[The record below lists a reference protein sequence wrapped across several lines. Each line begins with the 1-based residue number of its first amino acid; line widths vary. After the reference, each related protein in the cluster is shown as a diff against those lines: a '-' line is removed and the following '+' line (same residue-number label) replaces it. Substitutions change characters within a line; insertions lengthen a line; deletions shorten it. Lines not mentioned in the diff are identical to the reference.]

1 MLNEADY
8 QDAVHHYKNMKGNGH
23 ERQRYHAL
31 ILVHQGYRHR
41 EVAEILLVDEDTV
54 GRWVRQYQEQG
65 LGGLKNDG
73 QWGGEHGQREV
84 GPTEVEE
91 LKRVLSTEA
100 MVGTRVASGW
110 TSKAVRHLLTE
121 RFGVTYSKSGVRKL
135 LAHLGWSSQRGRK
148 LYIRRDPVDQE
159 RYEQETQ
166 AVLAKYARNGQKVIP
181 LASERSKVYLEGT
194 LGRRWSP
201 IGQQPVVADGA
212 RQKRAENL
220 YGAVHLGTGAEVAP
234 FAIDWQDSDATIRWY
249 ELLLAACPQG
259 QLLLWQDQAPH
270 HTSEEVEEWLAT
282 EPRIKV
288 ITFPKYTPE
297 ENPKEATWKDLKE
310 EVSHNHWHETLADL
324 RTAIDDYYQAGKKHV
339 VTFLQKFGYRWRQ
352 GVIEPLPQTV

>member
-8 QDAVHHYKNMKGNGH
+8 QDAVRHYKNMKGNGH

-84 GPTEVEE
+84 GPTEGEE

-100 MVGTRVASGW
+100 MVGTRVGSGW
-110 TSKAVRHLLTE
+110 TSKAVRQLLTA

-135 LAHLGWSSQRGRK
+135 FAHLGWSYQRGRT

-166 AVLAKYARNGQKVIP
+166 AVLAKYARNGQKVVP
-181 LASERSKVYLEGT
+181 LASDQSKVYLEGT
-194 LGRRWSP
+194 LGRRWNP

-234 FAIDWQDSDATIRWY
+234 LAIDWQDSDATIRWY
-249 ELLLAACPQG
+249 ELLLAECPQG

-270 HTSEEVEEWLAT
+270 HTSEEVEEWVAT
-282 EPRIKV
+282 QPRIKV

-310 EVSHNHWHETLADL
+310 EVSPHHWHDTLADL